1 VTTFTV
7 NLKGIMDKSSILG
20 ICFIALA
27 FAACSA
33 GKPAGLGLKQGRLAP
48 CPKTP
53 NCVATQDA
61 DEQHG
66 IEPIPYTTSQ
76 EQALE
81 TMRGIILSMPRAKIV
96 SSSEDY
102 IHAEFRSKLFRFVD
116 DVEFYF
122 DAPRKLIDFRSASR
136 VGHSDLGVNRK
147 RMEEIREKFIASG
160 K

>member
-1 VTTFTV
+1 
-7 NLKGIMDKSSILG
+7 
-20 ICFIALA
+20 
-27 FAACSA
+27 
-33 GKPAGLGLKQGRLAP
+33 
-48 CPKTP
+48 
-53 NCVATQDA
+53 
-61 DEQHG
+61 
-66 IEPIPYTTSQ
+66 
-76 EQALE
+76 
-81 TMRGIILSMPRAKIV
+81 MRGIILSMPRAKIV